1 MRPSVRKIIERMG
14 FEEVSNEYVADFY
27 DENSDEIIEFVVKES
42 QDKDGIPLIKFYA
55 FDERNQFISELSLD
69 QMLDNVDTYLKL
81 VPRQS
86 NKTYR
91 VSAKI
96 DVLLNMEKVPNRI
109 YKECIKEK
117 GFALETAIANY
128 VTEGKLKEY
137 LKESILEVIELDLE
151 YTEELE

>member
-1 MRPSVRKIIERMG
+1 MRASVIKIIENIG
-14 FEEVSNEYVADFY
+14 FKKSDDEYVADFY
-27 DENSDEIIEFVVKES
+27 DEKSDEIIEFVVKES
-42 QDKDGIPLIKFYA
+42 EDKNGLPLTKFYA

-69 QMLDNVDTYLKL
+69 QMLDEVDTYLKL

-91 VSAKI
+91 VSARI
-96 DVLLNMEKVPNRI
+96 DVLVNMEKVPNRV

-117 GFALETAIANY
+117 GFALETAIVEY
-128 VTEGKLKEY
+128 VVEGELKEY
-137 LKESILEVIELDLE
+137 LKECILEVIKFNLE